1 MSSLLVEPARP
12 EDEPELRR
20 LLRESPMAGA
30 IRLTLEREPDLAHAA
45 DVEGQRHARVVLRDG
60 GGRVIGMG
68 ARSVQRVFWE
78 GRPRRVGYLAQL
90 RLAPGVRVPRRLMA
104 EGYRLLLQARQAD
117 ELPFDYTSILVHNAR
132 ARRLLEAGLPGLP
145 RYTPLARFVTLTLPV
160 GGRPRRV
167 APRAGVELAFGRDED
182 LPAIAA
188 CLDELRQDQPLAACR
203 TADDLRSPVRSRG
216 LSPGD
221 FLLARRGA
229 GLVACAALWDQR
241 AYKQVVV
248 QGYAPW
254 LARLRPVHNLLAP
267 LLGRPALPA
276 PGGQLFTA
284 FVSHVAVPADTPELF
299 DALLAGLW
307 NDAGRRG
314 LPWLLVGLSAESPW
328 LSRVTR
334 AYRHRRDDSELYA
347 VGEPAPQ
354 ARPCQPEL
362 ALL

>member
-1 MSSLLVEPARP
+1 MSGLRVELARP

-45 DVEGQRHARVVLRDG
+45 DVEGERHARIVLRDG
-60 GGRVIGMG
+60 AGRVLGMG
-68 ARSVQRVFWE
+68 ARSVQTVSWE

-90 RLAPGVRVPRRLMA
+90 RLAPGVRLPRRLAA
-104 EGYRLLLQARQAD
+104 EGYRLLLDARGPD
-117 ELPFDYTSILVHNAR
+117 ELPFDYTSILAGNAR

-145 RYTPLARFVTLTLPV
+145 LYTPLARYVTLTLPV
-160 GGRPRRV
+160 GRPRRV
-167 APRAGVELAFGRDED
+167 AAPAGVELARGRDED
-182 LPAIAA
+182 LPAIAD
-188 CLDELRQDQPLAACR
+188 CLAARRQDQPLAACW
-203 TADDLRSPVRSRG
+203 TADELRSPVRSRG

-221 FLLARRGA
+221 FLLARRGEE
-229 GLVACAALWDQR
+229 LVACAALWDQR

-248 QGYAPW
+248 RGYAPW
-254 LARLRPVHNLLAP
+254 LARLRRVHNLLAP

-276 PGGQLFTA
+276 PGGRLSTA
-284 FVSHVAVPADTPELF
+284 FVSHVALPADTPGLF

-334 AYRHRRDDSELYA
+334 AYRHRRDDSQLYA